1 MLTLDSHSGLPTGM
15 PKEENYSNRSD
26 SFTSSFSMTMPVMT
40 TDTTSVEEQL
50 AEMARVIA
58 KLTKT
63 VEEKDMQITFL
74 INKVEAQVQNMG
86 ESSQGLN
93 HLPNV
98 ASPLDDAPHT
108 YRTMQVERQT
118 TESASVA
125 SLFVQQLQDMIT
137 NTIRAQYGGPSQST
151 LMYSKPYIKRIDNL
165 RMSVG
170 YQSLKFQSFDGKG
183 NPKQHVGHFVETCN
197 NVGIDGD

>member
-1 MLTLDSHSGLPTGM
+1 
-15 PKEENYSNRSD
+15 
-26 SFTSSFSMTMPVMT
+26 MTI
-40 TDTTSVEEQL
+40 DTTSVEEQL

-118 TESASVA
+118 IEYASMV
-125 SLFVQQLQDMIT
+125 SLSIQQL
-137 NTIRAQYGGPSQST
+137 
-151 LMYSKPYIKRIDNL
+151 
-165 RMSVG
+165 
-170 YQSLKFQSFDGKG
+170 
-183 NPKQHVGHFVETCN
+183 
-197 NVGIDGD
+197 